1 MMLYIDEK
9 DLTRDKALKDKII
22 NELIDS
28 TLTISFINN
37 DGEDITEDNI
47 VSESMTLK
55 QSICDEDRLKFGGCI
70 ASEFK
75 IQLLNTEDRVFNTTS
90 LKNKWI
96 KVVLTHSFPT
106 GEALTPSSALY
117 PSENLYPGEVID
129 SHSWVLFIGYI
140 DSAVAQKDDKN
151 IIDVVAYDR
160 LAKMHNTKI
169 SGHLYKALKNNE
181 ATCKTLSKLCC
192 NNIDYYEWE
201 FFEIGP
207 LRNYDWEENK
217 EQITKGEL
225 LRCICEING
234 GFGFVDPNANYFRIR
249 KFVDKSPE
257 VYEAYENLE
266 TEDNQTTA
274 YSKVIFPYAGNIQN
288 KGSSDWGGKTGLYPN
303 SENNAEV
310 AEEDIS
316 EDNTCYDLTEN
327 ILAWDYTDIK
337 DSAGGINN
345 LVRISEI
352 YSAMTGQAK
361 LSYDNVDELPEIIK
375 ELFNKVC
382 QNTKNQLETTYT
394 PFKLKADGRPW
405 VEVGDNILIK
415 TPRTNIYGEYVD
427 INGNVV
433 ENVEEADYE
442 EVNSIVLSR
451 TLSGIKA
458 LTDEIEAKGE

>member
-37 DGEDITEDNI
+37 DGEDITEANI

-140 DSAVAQKDDKN
+140 DSAVVQKDNKN
-151 IIDVVAYDR
+151 IIDIVAYDR

-169 SGHLYKALKNNE
+169 SGHLYKALKTDE
-181 ATCKTLSKLCC
+181 ATCHTFLPFCL
-192 NNIDYYEWE
+192 NNINYWVQD
-201 FFEIGP
+201 FLKIAIF
-207 LRNYDWEENK
+207 RNYDWEENK
-217 EQITKGEL
+217 DQITKGEL
-225 LRCICEING
+225 MQYICEING
-234 GFGFVDPNANYFRIR
+234 GFGFIRPIENRFRLC
-249 KFVDKSPE
+249 KFTDYSDEE
-257 VYEAYENLE
+257 VEIYDSYQSLE
-266 TEDNQTTA
+266 TEDYQTTA
-274 YSKVIFPYAGNIQN
+274 YTKVIFPYAGNIQN

-303 SENNAEV
+303 SENDVEV
-310 AEEDIS
+310 AEEDITD
-316 EDNTCYDLTEN
+316 DNTCYDLTEN

-337 DSAGGINN
+337 NSAGDSNN
-345 LVRISEI
+345 LVRISAI
-352 YSAMTGQAK
+352 YDVLTGNSQEV
-361 LSYDNVDELPEIIK
+361 SSRD
-375 ELFNKVC
+375 
-382 QNTKNQLETTYT
+382 NTKNQLETTYT
-394 PFKLKADGRPW
+394 PVKLVADGRPW

-415 TPRTNIYGEYVD
+415 TPRTNIYGEYIN